1 MKYSFLIL
9 FLVCWSTINA
19 QKYEGTIGQLDVF
32 LELDLDYKDHSASAT
47 YFYKSQ
53 LKNITLEGVYE
64 NENLQLQERFSD
76 KEELKEYFNLIIK
89 NDTISG
95 TYQNDGQLLQVKLYK
110 TEKNTHEYILQKL
123 EFVRDSVSSFHNK
136 EIVWITEKY
145 SEKSLFR
152 LGNGFKSSQRKFVN
166 HKLDSIHT
174 NYAIIGLECSWADF
188 NVEIELVS
196 DQYLSFSVYSSI
208 YCGGAH
214 PSHNTEGYNFDLIN
228 EQELHQI
235 TDLYPNLNHYNV
247 LKEKYGDDTDVELEC
262 DYFTDNESTWEF
274 YSWIMTDEGI
284 VLTPSYPHAM
294 TPCETGFLLTY
305 KELE

>member
-1 MKYSFLIL
+1 
-9 FLVCWSTINA
+9 A
-19 QKYEGTIGQLDVF
+19 
-32 LELDLDYKDHSASAT
+32 
-47 YFYKSQ
+47 
-53 LKNITLEGVYE
+53 LEGVYE